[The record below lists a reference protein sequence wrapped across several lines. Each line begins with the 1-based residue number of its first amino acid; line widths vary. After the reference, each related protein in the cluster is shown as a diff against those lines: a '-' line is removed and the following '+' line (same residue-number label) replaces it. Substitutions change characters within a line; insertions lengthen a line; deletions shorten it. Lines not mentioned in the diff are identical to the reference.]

1 MAFKAIRKDGLWI
14 ITAVIHG
21 RVEEFAG
28 KRLRQAI
35 QLYYRA
41 QDRAAQGVMLA

>member
-28 KRLRQAI
+28 FRLRQAI
-35 QLYYRA
+35 ELFYRA
-41 QDRAAQGVMLA
+41 QARA